1 MNKRLVGE
9 GMEEQ
14 GGGRRRG
21 GVKMEGS
28 QSCEE
33 KEVSDEQAE
42 GEEEKTSFAA
52 SEVTD
57 PADDV
62 IVFDRLGQ

>member
-1 MNKRLVGE
+1 
-9 GMEEQ
+9 
-14 GGGRRRG
+14 
-21 GVKMEGS
+21 MEGS

-33 KEVSDEQAE
+33 KEVSDEQTE

-62 IVFDRLGQ
+62 IVFDRLSQ

>member
-1 MNKRLVGE
+1 
-9 GMEEQ
+9 
-14 GGGRRRG
+14 
-21 GVKMEGS
+21 MEGS

-33 KEVSDEQAE
+33 KEVSDEQTE
-42 GEEEKTSFAA
+42 GEQEKTSSAA

-62 IVFDRLGQ
+62 IVFHRLSQ